1 MFKEFFLKE
10 LSTGLKR
17 PMVYIFLFIMTLM
30 VWGAVVSDNV
40 IIGGSIGN
48 VYKNAPH
55 IISMYCGILTIFGLL
70 IATAFFNN
78 AALRDYNYNFNEI
91 LFSSPISKFGYYFGR
106 FFGALILST
115 IPLLGI
121 FLGFL
126 LGAAMGPAIGWID
139 ADRIGNFYL
148 ASFINNYFLFI
159 VPNMFFAGA
168 ITFAMANKWK
178 STVISFVGTLIIIVG
193 YLISGTLL

>member
-10 LSTGLKR
+10 LSSGLKR
-17 PMVYIFLFIMTLM
+17 PMVYIFLFIITLM

-40 IIGGSIGN
+40 VIGGSIGN

-126 LGAAMGPAIGWID
+126 LGAAM
-139 ADRIGNFYL
+139 
-148 ASFINNYFLFI
+148 
-159 VPNMFFAGA
+159 
-168 ITFAMANKWK
+168 
-178 STVISFVGTLIIIVG
+178 
-193 YLISGTLL
+193 